1 MNFLSIM
8 SYVAV
13 VNMENILFQPGK
25 VQWKKNSEELQT
37 RIELLEEENA
47 LLKRQLEQRPSAEQ
61 GL

>member
-1 MNFLSIM
+1 MNLLSIM

-13 VNMENILFQPGK
+13 VNMENIIFQLGK
-25 VQWKKNSEELQT
+25 VQWKKRSEELQT

-47 LLKRQLEQRPSAEQ
+47 LLKQQLEQRPSAEQ

>member
-1 MNFLSIM
+1 MNFVSIM

-13 VNMENILFQPGK
+13 VNMENIIFQLGK
-25 VQWKKNSEELQT
+25 VQWKKKSEELQT

>member
-1 MNFLSIM
+1 MNFVSIM

-25 VQWKKNSEELQT
+25 VQWKKKSEELQT

>member
-1 MNFLSIM
+1 MNFVSIM

>member
-1 MNFLSIM
+1 M

-13 VNMENILFQPGK
+13 VNMENIIFQLGK
-25 VQWKKNSEELQT
+25 VQWKKRSEELQT

>member
-1 MNFLSIM
+1 MNFVSIM

-13 VNMENILFQPGK
+13 VNMENIIFQLGK
-25 VQWKKNSEELQT
+25 VQWKKRSEELQT

-47 LLKRQLEQRPSAEQ
+47 LLKQQLEQRPSAEQ